1 MRRALAVKTT
11 AALCLG
17 FAATGWAAAAPA
29 ASEAAP
35 VAQGFAVEPFRN
47 AQQIGALQ
55 HLHYGLPAL
64 IAERFAQ
71 VAPLR
76 FAGRPELFDRTAPKG
91 VTWILGGAFER
102 KADWKVAITVEIRR
116 AAAPGEVV
124 ASVTRV
130 GAKEA
135 LDTTALDAA
144 AAAFGALPGV
154 EFDGATLARLHA
166 RFSPDPYAFVLYGRA
181 VGAFHGGGGGPARAE
196 LAAQYLRH
204 ALLVEPA
211 VPEARRFMGLALLAT
226 GKTGPARA
234 MLSYALDKRD
244 DYALALRTLAAIDR
258 AAGASSARERY
269 ARLVELDPG
278 DAVARRAYGDLLL
291 EAGRLPEAQ
300 RELEAVLAAT
310 PDDAQARRQLVMV
323 LSSRREGIA
332 LATELEQA
340 VKGEPND
347 LDLRMDLGAAYL
359 SLARKDEAAAV
370 YAEVLRRRPHQT
382 GALKLAADLARER
395 GDLKTAATYYTR
407 LRVLAPQDPR
417 PVFLLAAAY
426 AQAGDLDRAERFYE
440 EGGQLPGMLGEAFSN
455 LGSIALRRGAPRQ
468 ALWYLTRAVKKR
480 PQRVVA
486 RYNLALALHEL
497 GRDPEALDEL
507 RAAATLD
514 PGDARVRFF
523 AGVVAVTLGKVDEA
537 TESFKAAVDLDPGND
552 DARQNLAILERTA
565 SNP

>member
-1 MRRALAVKTT
+1 MRRAPAAISA
-11 AALCLG
+11 AALLMVG
-17 FAATGWAAAAPA
+17 VGATARAENG
-29 ASEAAP
+29 S
-35 VAQGFAVEPFRN
+35 VSAQGFAVEPFRN

-76 FAGRPELFDRTAPKG
+76 LAGRPELFERTAPRDAG
-91 VTWILGGAFER
+91 WLVGGAYER
-102 KADWKVAITVEIRR
+102 KPDWNVAVTVEIRR
-116 AAAPGEVV
+116 TTAPGEVV

-130 GAKEA
+130 GSKDAV
-135 LDTTALDAA
+135 DTTALDAA

-154 EFDGATLARLHA
+154 EFDGATLAHLHA

-196 LAAQYLRH
+196 LAAQYLKH
-204 ALLVEPA
+204 ALLVEPE
-211 VPEARRFMGLALLAT
+211 VPEARRFMGVALLAT

-244 DYALALRTLAAIDR
+244 DYALALRSLASIDR
-258 AAGASSARERY
+258 TAGASGALERY

-278 DAVARRAYGDLLL
+278 DISAHRAYGDLLL

-300 RELEAVLAAT
+300 RELQAVLAAS

-323 LSSRREGIA
+323 LSSRREGSA
-332 LATELEQA
+332 LASELEEA
-340 VKGEPND
+340 VKGQPND

-359 SLARKDEAAAV
+359 ALAKKAEAASV
-370 YAEVLRRRPHQT
+370 YADVLRRRPHHL

-407 LRVLAPQDPR
+407 LHALAPQDPR
-417 PVFLLAAAY
+417 PVFLLATAY
-426 AQAGDLDRAERFYE
+426 AEAGDLDRAERFFD
-440 EGGQLPGMLGEAFSN
+440 EGGQFPGMLGESFSN
-455 LGSIALRRGAPRQ
+455 LGAIALRRGEPKQ
-468 ALWYLTRAVKKR
+468 ALWYLTRAVRKR

-486 RYNLALALHEL
+486 RYNLALALHEV

-514 PGDARVRFF
+514 PADARVRFF
-523 AGVVAVTLGKVDEA
+523 AGVVALTLGKVDEA
-537 TESFKAAVDLDPGND
+537 TESFKAAVEIDPGND
-552 DARQNLAILERTA
+552 DARQNLALLERA
-565 SNP
+565 SSSL